1 MPATAPPSS
10 AGLRI
15 AGEVDETELADLH
28 LVAAGE
34 LHRLDPLA
42 VEIGAVEAADVADG
56 EAVGLAVELRVPARD
71 GDVVEEDVALRVPAR
86 SGDVLVEKEPA
97 AGVGTALDDQQGGAG
112 GQRLDAD
119 VGELV
124 ASVVIGTLDAAHRDR
139 GRLLCGSR
147 AADGGIRQ
155 RRPAAGAELAV
166 VRILLATLRA
176 EHARHRAVP
185 LSMSRSQREGE
196 RPYRQPEVQG
206 NPQPRRRPGAGQPDR
221 PHGARTGER

>member
-15 AGEVDETELADLH
+15 AGEVDESELADLH

-42 VEIGAVEAADVADG
+42 VEVGAVEAAHVADG
-56 EAVGLAVELRVPARD
+56 EPVGLAVELGVPARD
-71 GDVVEEDVALRVPAR
+71 GDVVEEDVALRMPPR
-86 SGDVLVEKEPA
+86 GGDVLVEKEPA
-97 AGVGTALDDQQGGAG
+97 AGVGTALDDEQGGAG

-119 VGELV
+119 VGEIF
-124 ASVVIGTLDAAHRDR
+124 ACVVIRTIDATHRDR
-139 GRLLCGSR
+139 GRLLCGCG

-176 EHARHRAVP
+176 E
-185 LSMSRSQREGE
+185 
-196 RPYRQPEVQG
+196 
-206 NPQPRRRPGAGQPDR
+206 
-221 PHGARTGER
+221 